1 MASSRRFLQPG
12 WIMLG
17 GAVLLGLL
25 DRPLGLNLLDPM
37 RGVLVFAL
45 LGLGLNVVTGF
56 TGLLHLGMAAFMAI
70 GAYAFAILTNDL
82 YPFQI
87 GFWPAI
93 LLTLPIGALA
103 GFLLGAPTLGLRGDY
118 LAIVTLGFGEIV
130 QDVLKNLDSITLGTQ
145 GINPLPAPVVPWW
158 KPGEDGAGGGLGLV
172 DLAEETQGA
181 GPFLSYYLF
190 LAFVVVAWLVFRNLE
205 RSRVG
210 RAWMSLREDELASR
224 SMGIPPVRTKMLA
237 FATAAA
243 FAAFAGGLWASW
255 LSSTGEPANY
265 DFQVSILALCIV
277 IVGGMGSLAGVLVG
291 ALVMIGANS
300 ILLVKLFE
308 WLQSKGFGA
317 SGSVFVSPNSW
328 KYLLF
333 GLALVLMMRFKPD
346 GLVPASGR
354 GARKPSGGRS

>member
-1 MASSRRFLQPG
+1 MRRGPILMAMLAAALAWPIAEHFLPG
-12 WIMLG
+12 TWSVLD
-17 GAVLLGLL
+17 AVKSIFIFAILGLA
-25 DRPLGLNLLDPM
+25 LN
-37 RGVLVFAL
+37 A
-45 LGLGLNVVTGF
+45 VTGF
-56 TGLLHLGMAAFMAI
+56 AGILNLGIAAFMAI